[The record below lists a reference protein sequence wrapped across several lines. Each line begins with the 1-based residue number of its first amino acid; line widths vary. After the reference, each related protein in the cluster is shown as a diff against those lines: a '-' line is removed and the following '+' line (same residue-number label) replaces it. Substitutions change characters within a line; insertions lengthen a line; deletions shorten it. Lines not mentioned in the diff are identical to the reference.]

1 MWTVWLIFCDCGFQS
16 VCPLRDKDKRLKKF
30 PDGRDWLWG
39 KLGLVLM
46 GGATLSKSFIQFSV
60 DGLDYVP
67 SLLSDL
73 RPNYGGGNE
82 GKGNLL
88 QKVPCTHCYTQ
99 CPQPCSRPLLT
110 HACAGDSWTLT
121 GKSGSV
127 SCVVPACFSW
137 VLVDTGFCLCPPRV
151 CFPSPV

>member
-1 MWTVWLIFCDCGFQS
+1 M
-16 VCPLRDKDKRLKKF
+16 R
-30 PDGRDWLWG
+30 G

-82 GKGNLL
+82 GKGTLL
-88 QKVPCTHCYTQ
+88 QNVPCTHCHPQ
-99 CPQPCSRPLLT
+99 WPQPCSTYRQPMPPQGTPGHSQASLDQSLVGSLLLKQIPYKLYSRN
-110 HACAGDSWTLT
+110 D
-121 GKSGSV
+121 K
-127 SCVVPACFSW
+127 
-137 VLVDTGFCLCPPRV
+137 
-151 CFPSPV
+151 